1 LVETQTT
8 CSKGVYRI
16 YYTIQISN
24 VATITNIDRHKTSYQ
39 LLKIVE
45 KWCTYW
51 FSSVN
56 TAYAKSRIEPI
67 SSSVL
72 KLHHNGISCRIK
84 VEGEKEEDLFYLYC
98 IAVYKPFLISEKTEF
113 MRLLMEQSKI

>member
-1 LVETQTT
+1 VVGETQTT
-8 CSKGVYRI
+8 CSKEYIVF
-16 YYTIQISN
+16 TIQSKFQMYN
-24 VATITNIDRHKTSYQ
+24 TNIDRHKLSYQ

-72 KLHHNGISCRIK
+72 KNKLHHNGISCCK
-84 VEGEKEEDLFYLYC
+84 G
-98 IAVYKPFLISEKTEF
+98 
-113 MRLLMEQSKI
+113 